1 MGHQVKGFTAH
12 LLWSVLL
19 SQMTQAASSPH
30 QQRVC
35 LGCPR
40 SSAEP
45 CSLTR
50 AGFFNETICLTLLTL
65 LS

>member
-19 SQMTQAASSPH
+19 SQTSQAVSSPH
-30 QQRVC
+30 QQRRC
-35 LGCPR
+35 LGCLR
-40 SSAEP
+40 SGAEP
-45 CSLTR
+45 CSLMR
-50 AGFFNETICLTLLTL
+50 AGFFNETICLTFLTL